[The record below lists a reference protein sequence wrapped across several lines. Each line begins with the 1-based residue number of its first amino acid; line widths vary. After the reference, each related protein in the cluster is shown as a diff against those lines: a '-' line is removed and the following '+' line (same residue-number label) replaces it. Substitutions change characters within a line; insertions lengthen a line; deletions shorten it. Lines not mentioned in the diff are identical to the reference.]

1 MAKKVDRTS
10 GLSFRPVY
18 QNQLFR
24 ILLDLA
30 GIPPPATVLERPSY
44 RDRIPA
50 PAQQSR
56 HDLPSD
62 RPEHSNQG
70 SAIGRMP
77 SKSL

>member
-50 PAQQSR
+50 PAQRSGMIYLQIVQSI
-56 HDLPSD
+56 PTKEA
-62 RPEHSNQG
+62 P
-70 SAIGRMP
+70 
-77 SKSL
+77 